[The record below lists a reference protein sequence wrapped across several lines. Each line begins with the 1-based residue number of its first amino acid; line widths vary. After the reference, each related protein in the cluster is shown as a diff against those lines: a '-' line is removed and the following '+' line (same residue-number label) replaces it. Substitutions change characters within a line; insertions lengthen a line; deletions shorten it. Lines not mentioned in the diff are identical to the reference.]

1 MSSATDPAPR
11 YARSTAL
18 HRRAGQ
24 TMPGGVNSNFRL
36 GGTPVPL
43 FWSSGQGAHL
53 TDADGNDYV
62 DYVLGMGPAILGH
75 RPAPV
80 VEAVAAAL
88 DLGQTLAG
96 QHEIEIELAEL
107 IVRALPSAEQVR
119 VASSGSEAVQLALRI
134 ARAAT
139 GRQLVLKFEGHYHGW
154 LDTVMVSTSPALAD
168 AGPDDAPVPVL
179 QSAGQ
184 SAAAASDVRVLPWN
198 DAAAVER
205 FMAAHGPEVAAVI
218 MEPILCNTSVILP
231 RAGYLEGVLDQVRR
245 AGSVLIFDEVITGF
259 RVGPGGAQALLGVT
273 PDLTVLGKA
282 LGAGFP
288 VAAVAGRRDLMELT
302 AAGGVVHGGTY
313 NANLVSASAAREA
326 LRLLTDPAGDLHRR
340 MTEAGARLI
349 EGLREL
355 GATIDPSL
363 RVQGLGTV
371 FNTAFTNGVEVADY
385 RSYQRADA
393 GRLRRFLRALQD
405 RGVRVTSRGTWFL
418 SSAHDS
424 TDIDRTLDAAAD
436 ALRAVVAARR
446 EAG

>member
-1 MSSATDPAPR
+1 MTRSADPSER
-11 YARSTAL
+11 YARSIAL
-18 HRRAGQ
+18 HRRAGH

-43 FWSSGQGAHL
+43 FWSSGQGAHVI
-53 TDADGNDYV
+53 DVDGNDYV
-62 DYVLGMGPAILGH
+62 DYVLGMGPAVLGH
-75 RPAPV
+75 CPPPV
-80 VEAVAAAL
+80 VEAVAGAL
-88 DLGQTLAG
+88 NLGQTLAG
-96 QHEIEIELAEL
+96 QHQMEIDLAEL
-107 IVRALPSAEQVR
+107 IVRALPAAEQVR
-119 VASSGSEAVQLALRI
+119 IASSGSEAVQLALRI

-139 GRQLVLKFEGHYHGW
+139 GRRLVLKFEGHYHGW
-154 LDTVMVSTSPALAD
+154 LDTIMVSTSPGAAD

-205 FMAAHGPEVAAVI
+205 FMADHGHEVAAVI
-218 MEPILCNTSVILP
+218 MEPILCNTSVVVP
-231 RAGYLEGVLDQVRR
+231 RPGYLQQVRDLVR
-245 AGSVLIFDEVITGF
+245 VAGSILIFDEVITGF

-302 AAGGVVHGGTY
+302 ATGGVVHGGTY
-313 NANLVSASAAREA
+313 NANLVAASAGREA
-326 LRLLTDPAGDLHRR
+326 LRLLTDPAGGLHRR
-340 MTEAGARLI
+340 MGELGERLV

-355 GATIDPSL
+355 GSAFDPSL

-371 FNTAFTNGVEVADY
+371 FNTAFTNGADVVDY

-393 GRLRRFLRALQD
+393 HRQRAFLRALQD

-418 SSAHDS
+418 SSAHSSADV
-424 TDIDRTLDAAAD
+424 DRTLDAASG
-436 ALRAVVAARR
+436 ALRELAA
-446 EAG
+446 AGPYAG

>member
-1 MSSATDPAPR
+1 MTASTDLSQR
-11 YARSTAL
+11 YARSIAL
-18 HRRAGQ
+18 HRRAGH

-43 FWSSGQGAHL
+43 FWSSGEGAHL

-75 RPAPV
+75 RPPSV

-88 DLGQTLAG
+88 SLGQTLAG
-96 QHEIEIELAEL
+96 QHQMEIELAEL
-107 IVRALPSAEQVR
+107 IVRAMPAAEEVR
-119 VASSGSEAVQLALRI
+119 IASSGSEAVQLALRI

-139 GRQLVLKFEGHYHGW
+139 GRRLVLKFEGHYHGW
-154 LDTVMVSTSPALAD
+154 LDTIMVSTSPSVAD

-198 DAAAVER
+198 DAAAIER
-205 FMAAHGPEVAAVI
+205 FMADQGHEVAAVI
-218 MEPILCNTSVILP
+218 MEPILCNTSVVVP
-231 RAGYLEGVLDQVRR
+231 RPGYLERVRDLVRR

-288 VAAVAGRRDLMELT
+288 VAALAGRRDLMELT
-302 AAGGVVHGGTY
+302 ATGGVVHGGTY
-313 NANLVSASAAREA
+313 NANLVAASAAREA
-326 LRLLTDPAGDLHRR
+326 LRLLTDPALDLHRR
-340 MTEAGARLI
+340 MNEVGARLV

-355 GATIDPSL
+355 GTTVDPAL

-371 FNTAFTNGVEVADY
+371 FNTAFTNGVEVVDY
-385 RSYQRADA
+385 RSYQRADQ
-393 GRLRRFLRALQD
+393 GRQRRFLRALQD

-418 SSAHDS
+418 SSAHTAADV
-424 TDIDRTLDAAAD
+424 DRTLAAAAD
-436 ALRAVVAARR
+436 ALREVMAAPSY
-446 EAG
+446 AG